1 MKKDNFEYELPQ
13 GYVLAKHLNAASPKL
28 GLILNVVAILV
39 GVGVC
44 VLLYRPIASY
54 SGMLSSE
61 QVMIFSLLGLVIGCI
76 LQIAYIVMHEL
87 VHGAAYKLLVG
98 EKLTFGLKWSCAFCG
113 VPDIYVYR
121 KAALVALLAPFTVF
135 TLLFG
140 GGLLLFGCLFT
151 ALTEVGVAAVFLVL
165 YVATAIC
172 FGIHLGGC
180 SGDVYVTLLLM
191 TGALRDQR
199 TLIRDT
205 GPEQFLYVIE
215 KANQNTDREENSPI
229 GFEKENTEE

>member
-1 MKKDNFEYELPQ
+1 MKRDNFEYELPR
-13 GYVLAKHLNAASPKL
+13 GYVLAKHLNAASAKL
-28 GLILNVVAILV
+28 GLILNVIAILV

-44 VLLYRPIASY
+44 VVLYRPIASY
-54 SGMLSSE
+54 SGALAPENVML
-61 QVMIFSLLGLVIGCI
+61 FSLLGLVIGCVF
-76 LQIAYIVMHEL
+76 QFAYIVLHEL

-98 EKLTFGLKWSCAFCG
+98 ERLVFGMKWSCAFCG
-113 VPDIYVYR
+113 VPDIFVYR

-135 TLLFG
+135 TLVFG

-151 ALTEVGVAAVFLVL
+151 SLTETGAVAVCLVL

-180 SGDVYVTLLLM
+180 CGDIYVTILLM
-191 TGALRDQR
+191 TGTLCDRR

-205 GPEQFLYVIE
+205 GPEQFIYVFGKTE
-215 KANQNTDREENSPI
+215 ENFEREEDCRM
-229 GFEKENTEE
+229 GFKRENTE